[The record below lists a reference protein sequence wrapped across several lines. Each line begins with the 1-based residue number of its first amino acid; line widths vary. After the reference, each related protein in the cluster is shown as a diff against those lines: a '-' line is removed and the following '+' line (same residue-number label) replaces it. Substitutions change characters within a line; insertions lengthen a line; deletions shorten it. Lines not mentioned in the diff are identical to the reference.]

1 MDTPWTMNLWMKT
14 YRGTGFKGNENL
26 IQTQLPHPISLQM
39 ATLEEMA
46 QSLKTN
52 LEKLSEIETPKRT
65 EQVRTMQ
72 MVDLHQMKID
82 FGKYKG
88 HTFQEAAQDKSYVQW
103 VASHANPDK
112 SCEGMKCF
120 LIYLFRKTTS
130 EVHQVEAGY
139 QGEASSAMPA
149 LKKSEMKKRLPDE
162 VSLPVPLEDSEV
174 ESEGWAEVTSKDK
187 EIRQLQEAQG
197 VVQTRLNNI
206 EQILGQISAKL
217 MNL

>member
-1 MDTPWTMNLWMKT
+1 MDTQLTMNLWMKT
-14 YRGTGFKGNENL
+14 YRDTGFKENENFN
-26 IQTQLPHPISLQM
+26 QTQLPHLISLQM
-39 ATLEEMA
+39 ATLEEMTKG
-46 QSLKTN
+46 LKNN
-52 LEKLSEIETPKRT
+52 LEKLSEIEKPKRT

-103 VASHANPDK
+103 VASHVNPDT

-139 QGEASSAMPA
+139 KGEASNAMPA
-149 LKKSEMKKRLPDE
+149 LKKSEMKKRLPEE
-162 VSLPVPLEDSEV
+162 VNLPVEDSEV
-174 ESEGWAEVTSKDK
+174 ESEGWSEVMSKDK
-187 EIRQLQEAQG
+187 EIRQLQETQG
-197 VVQTRLNNI
+197 ALQTRLNNI

-217 MNL
+217 MNP